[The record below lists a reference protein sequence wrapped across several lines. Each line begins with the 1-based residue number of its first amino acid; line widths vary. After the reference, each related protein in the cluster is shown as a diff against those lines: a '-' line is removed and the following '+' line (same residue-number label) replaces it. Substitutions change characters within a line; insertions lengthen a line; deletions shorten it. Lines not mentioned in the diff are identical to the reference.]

1 MIDQH
6 FTPPLLASLLVN
18 SLPKTFQPSCIAD
31 FAVGEG
37 SLIYAA
43 LKKWPRGVNV
53 VANDLSMDT
62 LNLLDNNDWQKFN
75 VDFLD
80 TNAIANSKLKK
91 FENKI
96 DLILLN
102 PPFSQRGIKPILWE
116 GTDTKIKSGI
126 ALNFI
131 YNALNFLK
139 LGGFLVAV
147 VPNGC
152 LTSQRDEKALTYL
165 KENYEF
171 KIITHNKEATF
182 EKVRVKTSIIM
193 IENIKPINYKKDVR
207 FPIDSLNPRVFRG
220 KFQMHTASSK
230 IVENGYPLVHTSSL
244 KNNTV
249 DFLNC
254 YKVKNENSV
263 VRGPAILFPRVG
275 NFNQEKICI
284 LTSESEIVISDC
296 IFAVKCKNLA
306 EAECL
311 KEAIYLYW
319 DDFKSNYSGT
329 GAVYSSLDKI
339 NYFINFLYLCKHI
352 QLKEIAA

>member
-6 FTPPLLASLLVN
+6 FTPPLLASLLVD
-18 SLPKTFQPSCIAD
+18 SLPKKFQPSCIAD

-75 VDFLD
+75 IDFLD
-80 TNAIANSKLKK
+80 KNAIADSELKK

-116 GTDTKIKSGI
+116 GTETKIKSGV

-152 LTSQRDEKALTYL
+152 LTSQRDENALTYL
-165 KENYEF
+165 KEKYVF

-182 EKVRVKTSIIM
+182 DKVRVKTSIIM
-193 IENIKPINYKKDVR
+193 IENIKPYNFQKDVR
-207 FPIDSLNPRVFRG
+207 LPIDRLNPRVFRG
-220 KFQMHTASSK
+220 KFQMHTASRK
-230 IVENGYPLVHTSSL
+230 MDDNGYPLVHTSSL
-244 KNNTV
+244 KNNSI

-254 YKVKNENSV
+254 YKVTNENSK

-284 LTSESEIVISDC
+284 LTSELEIVISDC

-311 KEAIYLYW
+311 REAIYLYW
-319 DDFKSNYSGT
+319 DDFKNNYSGT

-339 NYFINFLYLCKHI
+339 EYFINSLYFSKYA

>member
-6 FTPPLLASLLVN
+6 FTPPLLASLLVD
-18 SLPKTFQPSCIAD
+18 SLPKKFQPSCIAD

-53 VANDLSMDT
+53 VANDLSMGT
-62 LNLLDNNDWQKFN
+62 LNLLENNDWKKFN
-75 VDFLD
+75 IDFLD
-80 TNAIANSKLKK
+80 TNAIADSQLNK

-116 GTDTKIKSGI
+116 GTETKIQSGV

-131 YNALNFLK
+131 YNALKFLK

-165 KENYEF
+165 KAKYTF

-193 IENIKPINYKKDVR
+193 IENIKPTDSQKKIQSTTDR
-207 FPIDSLNPRVFRG
+207 LDPRVFRG

-230 IVENGYPLVHTSSL
+230 ILDNGYPLVHTTTL
-244 KNNTV
+244 KNNTI

-254 YKVKNENSV
+254 LQVTNENSI

-284 LTSESEIVISDC
+284 LSSDLEIVISDC

-311 KEAIYLYW
+311 KEAIYMYW
-319 DDFKSNYSGT
+319 EDFKKNYSGT
-329 GAVYSSLDKI
+329 GALYSSLDKI
-339 NYFINFLYLCKHI
+339 ECFINSLYFSKYA

>member
-6 FTPPLLASLLVN
+6 FTPPLLANLLVDC
-18 SLPKTFQPSCIAD
+18 LPTRFQPSYIAD

-53 VANDLSMDT
+53 VANDLSIDT
-62 LNLLDNNDWQKFN
+62 LNILDHNDWQKFN

-80 TNAIANSKLKK
+80 IKAIDGSTLKELEK
-91 FENKI
+91 KI

-116 GTDTKIKSGI
+116 GVDTKIKSGV
-126 ALNFI
+126 ALKFI
-131 YNALNFLK
+131 FNALKFLK
-139 LGGFLVAV
+139 SGGFLLAV

-152 LTSQRDEKALTYL
+152 LTSQRDEKALNYL

-171 KIITHNKEATF
+171 KIISQNEEATF

-193 IENIKPINYKKDVR
+193 IENIKPTNYKQAS
-207 FPIDSLNPRVFRG
+207 FFSIDCLSSRVFRG
-220 KFQMHTASSK
+220 KFQMHTVSSK
-230 IVENGYPLVHTSSL
+230 TAENGYPLVHTSSL

-249 DFLNC
+249 DFSNT
-254 YKVKNENSV
+254 YKVKNENSIV
-263 VRGPAILFPRVG
+263 KGPAILFPRVG
-275 NFNQEKICI
+275 NFNKEKICI
-284 LTSESEIVISDC
+284 LNSECEIVISDC

-306 EAECL
+306 EAESL

-319 DDFKSNYSGT
+319 DEFKSNYSGT
-329 GAVYSSLDKI
+329 GALYSPLDKI
-339 NYFINFLYLCKHI
+339 NYFINYLYKHT

>member
-6 FTPPLLASLLVN
+6 FTPPLLASILVD
-18 SLPKTFQPSCIAD
+18 SLPTAFEPSCIAD

-43 LKKWPRGVNV
+43 LKKWPRGLNI
-53 VANDLSMDT
+53 VANDLSVNT
-62 LNLLDNNDWQKFN
+62 LNLLNNDWYKSN
-75 VDFLD
+75 VDFLN
-80 TNAIANSKLKK
+80 TEAIAKSELKK

-116 GTDTKIKSGI
+116 NKDVKIKSGV

-131 YNALNFLK
+131 YNSLNFLK
-139 LGGFLVAV
+139 SGGFLVAV

-165 KENYEF
+165 KENYKF
-171 KIITHNKEATF
+171 KIIAHNREATF

-193 IENIKPINYKKDVR
+193 IENVKPDNYQIDNIKSSSDR
-207 FPIDSLNPRVFRG
+207 LNSRVFRG
-220 KFQMHTASSK
+220 KFQMHMASINSL
-230 IVENGYPLVHTSSL
+230 ENGYPLVHTSSL
-244 KNNTV
+244 KNNTI

-254 YKVKNENSV
+254 FKVANKNSI

-275 NFNQEKICI
+275 NFNKEKICI
-284 LTSESEIVISDC
+284 LSSELEIVISDC

-319 DDFKSNYSGT
+319 DDFKNNYSGT
-329 GAVYSSLDKI
+329 GAVYSSLDRI
-339 NYFINFLYLCKHI
+339 DCFINTLYLNKSA

>member
-6 FTPPLLASLLVN
+6 FTPPLLASLLVD
-18 SLPKTFQPSCIAD
+18 SLPKAFEPSYIAD

-53 VANDLSMDT
+53 VANDLSMDI
-62 LNLLDNNDWQKFN
+62 LNLLDNNNWQKFN

-80 TNAIANSKLKK
+80 IKAIADSELKQ
-91 FENKI
+91 FENKM

-116 GTDTKIKSGI
+116 GTENGIKSGI

-165 KENYEF
+165 KEKYEF
-171 KIITHNKEATF
+171 KIIAQNKEATF

-193 IENIKPINYKKDVR
+193 IKNVKPKKYQKDMR
-207 FPIDSLNPRVFRG
+207 ILADRLNSRVFRG
-220 KFQMHTASSK
+220 KFQMHKASSK
-230 IVENGYPLVHTSSL
+230 IIDNGYPLVHTSSL
-244 KNNTV
+244 KNNTI

-254 YKVKNENSV
+254 YKVTNENSI

-284 LTSESEIVISDC
+284 LTAGLEIVISDC

-311 KEAIYLYW
+311 KEAIYLNW
-319 DDFKSNYSGT
+319 NDFKNNYSGT
-329 GAVYSSLDKI
+329 GAIYSSLDKI
-339 NYFINFLYLCKHI
+339 DYFINSLYLSKSA

>member
-6 FTPPLLASLLVN
+6 FTPPLLANLLVN
-18 SLPKTFQPSCIAD
+18 SLPPAFEPSCIAD

-43 LKKWPRGVNV
+43 LKRWPRGVNV
-53 VANDLSMDT
+53 VANDLCLNT
-62 LNLLDNNDWQKFN
+62 LNLLQDNDWNKFN
-75 VDFLD
+75 IDFLNTEAV
-80 TNAIANSKLKK
+80 TNSELKK
-91 FENKI
+91 FEHKI

-116 GTDTKIKSGI
+116 GVDIKIKSGL

-131 YNALNFLK
+131 YKSLNFLK
-139 LGGFLVAV
+139 PGGFLVAV

-165 KENYEF
+165 KENYKF
-171 KIITHNKEATF
+171 KIITHNREATF

-193 IENIKPINYKKDVR
+193 IENIKPTYYQKNIQLSADR
-207 FPIDSLNPRVFRG
+207 LNPRVFRG
-220 KFQMHTASSK
+220 KFQMHTVSSK
-230 IVENGYPLVHTSSL
+230 ILTDGYPLVHTSSL
-244 KNNTV
+244 KNNTINL
-249 DFLNC
+249 LNC
-254 YKVKNENSV
+254 FKVTNKNSIV
-263 VRGPAILFPRVG
+263 KGPAILFPRVG

-284 LTSESEIVISDC
+284 LSSGLEIVISDC
-296 IFAVKCKNLA
+296 IFAVKCQSLA

-311 KEAIYLYW
+311 KEAIHKYW
-319 DDFKSNYSGT
+319 DDFKKNYSGT
-329 GAVYSSLDKI
+329 GALYSSLDKME
-339 NYFINFLYLCKHI
+339 YFINSLYLSKYA

>member
-6 FTPPLLASLLVN
+6 FTPPLLASLLVD
-18 SLPKTFQPSCIAD
+18 SLPTAFQPSYIAD

-43 LKKWPRGVNV
+43 LKKWPRGLNV
-53 VANDLSMDT
+53 VANDLSINT
-62 LNLLDNNDWQKFN
+62 LNLLNNDWDKFN

-80 TNAIANSKLKK
+80 RRAIVNSELKK

-116 GTDTKIKSGI
+116 NTEAKIKSGV

-131 YNALNFLK
+131 YNSLNFLK
-139 LGGFLVAV
+139 SGGFLVAV

-152 LTSQRDEKALTYL
+152 LTSQRDKKALTYL
-165 KENYEF
+165 KENYKF
-171 KIITHNKEATF
+171 KIITHNREATF
-182 EKVRVKTSIIM
+182 DKVRVKTSIIM
-193 IENIKPINYKKDVR
+193 IENIKPTNYQEDIQLS
-207 FPIDSLNPRVFRG
+207 IDKLNPRVFRG
-220 KFQMHTASSK
+220 KFQMHTASINSFDK
-230 IVENGYPLVHTSSL
+230 GYPLVHTSSL
-244 KNNTV
+244 KNNTI

-254 YKVKNENSV
+254 FKVANKNSI
-263 VRGPAILFPRVG
+263 VRGPAVLFPRVG

-284 LTSESEIVISDC
+284 LSSELEIVISDC
-296 IFAVKCKNLA
+296 IFSIKCKNLA

-311 KEAIYLYW
+311 KKAIYMYW
-319 DDFKSNYSGT
+319 EDFKKNYSGT
-329 GAVYSSLDKI
+329 GALYSSLDKI
-339 NYFINFLYLCKHI
+339 EYFINSLYLSKCA